1 MNPVQSFKEAPT
13 AAKVATVA
21 GAAAAIGSVVYA
33 AKHGKVADTFEGS
46 KAQKAGAVLKDG
58 YKQLGKTIAG
68 KATKVWGEVK
78 AKATEAKEWVASKA
92 PKAKEKAAEAAED
105 AAEAVQ

>member
-58 YKQLGKTIAG
+58 YKQLGAKIAG
-68 KATKVWGEVK
+68 KATKAWGTVK
-78 AKATEAKEWVASKA
+78 EKAIEAKDWVASKL

-105 AAEAVQ
+105 AAEAIQ

>member
-46 KAQKAGAVLKDG
+46 KAQKAGDVLKDG

-68 KATKVWGEVK
+68 KATKFWGEVK
-78 AKATEAKEWVASKA
+78 A
-92 PKAKEKAAEAAED
+92 
-105 AAEAVQ
+105 

>member
-21 GAAAAIGSVVYA
+21 GAAAAVGSVVYA
-33 AKHGKVADTFEGS
+33 AKTGKVADTFEGG
-46 KAQKAGAVLKDG
+46 KVKKAGAILKDG
-58 YKQLGKTIAG
+58 YKQLGKTIAV
-68 KATKVWGEVK
+68 KATKAWGTVK
-78 AKATEAKEWVASKA
+78 EKAIAAKDWVALKM

-105 AAEAVQ
+105 AAEAIQ

>member
-58 YKQLGKTIAG
+58 YKQLGKTSAG

>member
-21 GAAAAIGSVVYA
+21 GAAAAVGSLIYA
-33 AKHGKVADTFEGS
+33 AKTGKVADTFEGG
-46 KAQKAGAVLKDG
+46 KAKKAAAILKDG
-58 YKQLGKTIAG
+58 YKQLGAKIAS
-68 KATKVWGEVK
+68 KATKAWGTIKEK
-78 AKATEAKEWVASKA
+78 AVAAKDWVAAKL
-92 PKAKEKAAEAAED
+92 PKAKEKAAETVGQ

>member
-78 AKATEAKEWVASKA
+78 AKATEAKDWVASKA

-105 AAEAVQ
+105 AAEAIQ

>member
-58 YKQLGKTIAG
+58 YQQLGAKIAG
-68 KATKVWGEVK
+68 KATKAWGTVK
-78 AKATEAKEWVASKA
+78 EKATEAKDWVASKL

-105 AAEAVQ
+105 AAEAIQ

>member
-78 AKATEAKEWVASKA
+78 TKATEAKEWVASKA

>member
-46 KAQKAGAVLKDG
+46 KAKKAGAVLKDG

-105 AAEAVQ
+105 AAEAIQ

>member
-68 KATKVWGEVK
+68 KATKAWGTVK
-78 AKATEAKEWVASKA
+78 EKAIEAKDWVASKA

-105 AAEAVQ
+105 AAEAIQ